1 MMTATLIQPPPNAVL
16 LKNISWHTYENL
28 LKELEQQP
36 GLRLTYDRGLLE
48 IMTPLDPH
56 EKYKELLGNFVE
68 ALTDELDIDICSL
81 GSRTCNRAD
90 LERGLEP
97 DKCYY
102 IQNEEL
108 VWNKEQINL
117 NEDPPPDLALEV
129 DVTSSSLNRLEI
141 YAALGVP
148 EVWRYDGTRVIIY
161 QLEDRQY
168 QECHASSLFPFLSK
182 TDILRFLELRK
193 NTKEKALLRLFRAW
207 VKTQINPGD

>member
-1 MMTATLIQPPPNAVL
+1 MTATLIVQPPPNAVL

-36 GLRLTYDRGLLE
+36 GLRLTYNRGLLE

-56 EKYKELLGNFVE
+56 EKYKELLGNLVE
-68 ALTDELDIDICSL
+68 AVTDELDIDICSL

-102 IQNEEL
+102 IQNEDL

-117 NEDPPPDLALEV
+117 NEDPPPDLAIEV

-168 QECHASSLFPFLSK
+168 QECKASPMFPFLSK

>member
-56 EKYKELLGNFVE
+56 EKYKELLGNLVE
-68 ALTDELDIDICSL
+68 AVTDELDIDICSL

-102 IQNEEL
+102 IQNEYL

-129 DVTSSSLNRLEI
+129 DVTSSSLNRLEKFMQLWECRKCG
-141 YAALGVP
+141 AMMA
-148 EVWRYDGTRVIIY
+148 RV
-161 QLEDRQY
+161 L
-168 QECHASSLFPFLSK
+168 LF
-182 TDILRFLELRK
+182 
-193 NTKEKALLRLFRAW
+193 
-207 VKTQINPGD
+207 IN